1 MNLLSKPS
9 SIDKFQMS
17 DFAEKKAEEE
27 EVPKVEKT
35 EDADEE
41 GDDGPAPVSG
51 FHLSRSDTMHELLSS
66 NSAEMETCS
75 Y

>member
-17 DFAEKKAEEE
+17 DCAVKKAEEE
-27 EVPKVEKT
+27 EVPLVKKT
-35 EDADEE
+35 DEE